1 VLDRGFY
8 CIGELLMF
16 LGCLLVLGDYLC
28 FLGFLWVWGA
38 SFVSWVFVGGLPLF
52 FGFHGAYLCFFFFF
66 FWWASWVVH
75 VYTSCVLR
83 GALRFFNKIF
93 LLIKKNYFIHIQVLF
108 TSEYL
113 KHSLCHIFHESF
125 FSLLLLT

>member
-66 FWWASWVVH
+66 GGLAGLFMCILP
-75 VYTSCVLR
+75 VYL
-83 GALRFFNKIF
+83 GAPYAF
-93 LLIKKNYFIHIQVLF
+93 LIK
-108 TSEYL
+108 SSYL
-113 KHSLCHIFHESF
+113 
-125 FSLLLLT
+125 